1 MTLAIAPAAR
11 QEATDVFAV
20 LDEAAAYLQQIGV
33 SEQWPP
39 SFSADPAWAVL
50 LPRLVGGGL
59 IQVTREDG
67 AAVGVFYLGDRP
79 NPDGDAAAW
88 AGVPGAASYLGL
100 LAVRREAAGRGVA
113 RAMLDWAA
121 GCATAAGLP
130 LRLDCWAG
138 NDRLRRFYHEAGF
151 SHKGDVQ
158 VTSLRD
164 GRTYAVSRFE
174 RSDVP

>member
-1 MTLAIAPAAR
+1 VTLAIAPAAR
-11 QEATDVFAV
+11 QEAADVFAV

-50 LPRLVGGGL
+50 LRRLVGRGL
-59 IQVTREDG
+59 IQVAHEAGAAG

-79 NPDGDAAAW
+79 NPDGAAA
-88 AGVPGAASYLGL
+88 A
-100 LAVRREAAGRGVA
+100 RGVA

-121 GCATAAGLP
+121 GCATTAGLP

-138 NDRLRRFYHEAGF
+138 NNRLRRFYHEAGC
-151 SHKGDVQ
+151 HKGDVQ